1 MVSNLII
8 SNLIINDL
16 IINNLIKHEV
26 DMKRLTRGL
35 SMLVA
40 MMLLLGCVGC
50 GNSTTAY
57 DRNSKKADASANAEI
72 KESADST
79 TAEKA
84 SSDASE
90 KDTSGLKIAYSCIA
104 SEESA
109 PWVGA
114 LWNELESVC
123 EENNWEF
130 IALSAEGS
138 SSKQEDQVGD
148 LISQEPDYFVL
159 MAGDATMADEW
170 VKRIHNAGIPVIM
183 VSTDATVSAYNEVSA
198 YVGEDQEALSSQ
210 LVMDMIEK
218 NGASAGLN
226 VVAITGYS
234 VQQDY
239 ILREQGV
246 EKTLPYFSNY
256 RLLATEQ
263 AGNSREKAKRVMEDY
278 LDFYDDIDAVLA
290 YDCEFALGALDAIKE
305 AGLEGQIQIY
315 TITASAETLE
325 AMEEGYITECALNS
339 PVEMAK
345 GVGETIIGLEKG
357 QIPDHYKYTEREY
370 ITKDNLSDYSDRA
383 VY

>member
-1 MVSNLII
+1 
-8 SNLIINDL
+8 
-16 IINNLIKHEV
+16 
-26 DMKRLTRGL
+26 MKRLTRGL
-35 SMLVA
+35 SILIA
-40 MMLLLGCVGC
+40 MLLLVGCVGC
-50 GNSTTAY
+50 GNSKTAY
-57 DRNSKKADASANAEI
+57 DRENAKESANADTKISADASASGSA
-72 KESADST
+72 SADADT
-79 TAEKA
+79 
-84 SSDASE
+84 

-109 PWVGA
+109 PWVGV
-114 LWNELESVC
+114 LWNDMESMC
-123 EENNWEF
+123 EENGWEF
-130 IALSAEGS
+130 IGLSAEGAP
-138 SSKQEDQVGD
+138 SKQRDQVD
-148 LISQEPDYFVL
+148 ELIAKDPDYFVL

-170 VKRIHNAGIPVIM
+170 VKKIHDAGIPVIM

-210 LVMDMIEK
+210 LVMDMIAK
-218 NGASAGLN
+218 NGESAGLN

-256 RLLATEQ
+256 KLLSTEQ
-263 AGNSREKAKRVMEDY
+263 AGHSRDKAKEVMEEY
-278 LDFYDDIDAVLA
+278 LSFYDNIDAVIA

-315 TITASAETLE
+315 TITASEETLQ
-325 AMEEGYITECALNS
+325 AMEEGYITECAVNS
-339 PVEMAK
+339 PTEMAK
-345 GVGETIIGLEKG
+345 GVGETIIGLENG

-370 ITKDNLSDYSDRA
+370 ITQDNLSAYSDRA